1 VSGLDPTDRPGHEDA
16 AGRGQ
21 ADDPHTPTEAG
32 PDPTGEFAAVTP
44 DPPAQPTPTVDSGD
58 ATFHQPAGSALLG
71 AEAVDPNPEKLV
83 GAAFAG
89 GLVTA
94 LLLKGMARRRHR

>member
-1 VSGLDPTDRPGHEDA
+1 VS
-16 AGRGQ
+16 
-21 ADDPHTPTEAG
+21 DPHSPTEAG

-44 DPPAQPTPTVDSGD
+44 EPAEAAAQAPIPPAADPPAQPTPTVGSGD

-71 AEAVDPNPEKLV
+71 ADAVDPHPEKLV

-89 GLVTA
+89 GLVSA
-94 LLLKGMARRRHR
+94 LLLKGMARRKHR

>member
-1 VSGLDPTDRPGHEDA
+1 VSEA
-16 AGRGQ
+16 
-21 ADDPHTPTEAG
+21 DPHSPTEAG
-32 PDPTGEFAAVTP
+32 PDPTSEFAAV
-44 DPPAQPTPTVDSGD
+44 PPEPTPTVGSGD

-71 AEAVDPNPEKLV
+71 AGTVDPHPEKLV

-94 LLLKGMARRRHR
+94 LFLKGLAKRKHR

>member
-1 VSGLDPTDRPGHEDA
+1 MSEADPHSPTDPVA
-16 AGRGQ
+16 
-21 ADDPHTPTEAG
+21 
-32 PDPTGEFAAVTP
+32 
-44 DPPAQPTPTVDSGD
+44 PAPTPTVGADD

-71 AEAVDPNPEKLV
+71 AGAVDPNPEKLV

-94 LLLKGMARRRHR
+94 LLLKGLAKRKHR